1 MKQRN
6 YSCQHRFTFKHI
18 CFFSLTTPSH
28 FSLERLQDGGQAHPV
43 THKQKQIYFPK
54 SNKKKRNTLSLSKH
68 QLPLSCTRTHYY
80 HTLTRF
86 RFLYIYIY
94 IFLHKSPLVSLSLS
108 ISVAGIQTSSKSQTQ
123 KHGLLPF
130 PPPLLRRRFR
140 RAYYFTLLDS
150 SVTAAGLGKR
160 DVQRDLRVVR
170 LHGRKGAPADY
181 KVRPGPPTVPVRVG
195 PHGAQQRPCGAQ
207 VLDGLRGVSARRDL
221 GLRGQRRAR
230 RRDQTAGGSGE
241 RHDFLWVPGDGPQ
254 DGGRYRRRP
263 DPDAG
268 PGQPGG
274 DTVRCGSPCRSDA
287 E

>member
-94 IFLHKSPLVSLSLS
+94 IYIYIFLHKSPLVSLSLS
-108 ISVAGIQTSSKSQTQ
+108 SLYLCCWHSNEFKIPDPKAW
-123 KHGLLPF
+123 P
-130 PPPLLRRRFR
+130 
-140 RAYYFTLLDS
+140 S
-150 SVTAAGLGKR
+150 SVSTTTTA
-160 DVQRDLRVVR
+160 
-170 LHGRKGAPADY
+170 
-181 KVRPGPPTVPVRVG
+181 
-195 PHGAQQRPCGAQ
+195 
-207 VLDGLRGVSARRDL
+207 
-221 GLRGQRRAR
+221 
-230 RRDQTAGGSGE
+230 
-241 RHDFLWVPGDGPQ
+241 
-254 DGGRYRRRP
+254 
-263 DPDAG
+263 
-268 PGQPGG
+268 
-274 DTVRCGSPCRSDA
+274 SPFSSCLLFYPSR
-287 E
+287 